1 VVRALT
7 RGPRTVSEVL
17 TEALTRMEAEDRAEA
32 YLRDPVTWLRAE
44 RARRSLF
51 WRLFGPPL
59 KRPPA
64 MTSGA
69 ARGGA
74 PGQHSTGTGFT
85 EVGEERRRG
94 HVARPP
100 PPQCSRLVELAL
112 TRGGKSCGFPS
123 GGALNPSCHARLYPV
138 LGPA

>member
-51 WRLFGPPL
+51 WWLFGPPL
-59 KRPPA
+59 KRPLA
-64 MTSGA
+64 MTS
-69 ARGGA
+69 
-74 PGQHSTGTGFT
+74 
-85 EVGEERRRG
+85 
-94 HVARPP
+94 ARP
-100 PPQCSRLVELAL
+100 
-112 TRGGKSCGFPS
+112 
-123 GGALNPSCHARLYPV
+123 GAGRPASTARAPV
-138 LGPA
+138 SPR